1 MKKNVNFFSTSSTPS
16 DLRPLLAFPSAPPL
30 ASPSATKCP
39 PPPPRWSF
47 ASRRPTQPRYVGVER
62 ALRDAVVSLLS
73 IPSHVVL
80 AVRAQT
86 PLFLFAAF
94 HLLKASR
101 HFDFAQERAID
112 RARVPVGELKTKE
125 GGKGASAKSNLL
137 LPLHLQTI
145 SFLPT
150 EWSLLFQRRV
160 LRKGGL
166 FLLPARCGGRR
177 SSDGRCR
184 GCASPGRYAGQSCKG
199 AGEEKRRRRAKE
211 KTSLVA
217 ANDLNQK
224 KIQTSPF
231 RLFPSPSFFIRLINS
246 HRSAPPPTPRPP
258 PSERSPPPLPP
269 LLLPPP
275 RLPSPFLKPSSAA
288 RRPGRRRRR
297 RRRLR
302 SRRPAPLA
310 GACGRRCFSR

>member
-39 PPPPRWSF
+39 PPPPRCSF

-112 RARVPVGELKTKE
+112 RARVPCWRVKDERGRE
-125 GGKGASAKSNLL
+125 GR
-137 LPLHLQTI
+137 
-145 SFLPT
+145 
-150 EWSLLFQRRV
+150 QREIE
-160 LRKGGL
+160 
-166 FLLPARCGGRR
+166 
-177 SSDGRCR
+177 SS
-184 GCASPGRYAGQSCKG
+184 
-199 AGEEKRRRRAKE
+199 
-211 KTSLVA
+211 
-217 ANDLNQK
+217 
-224 KIQTSPF
+224 
-231 RLFPSPSFFIRLINS
+231 
-246 HRSAPPPTPRPP
+246 
-258 PSERSPPPLPP
+258 
-269 LLLPPP
+269 
-275 RLPSPFLKPSSAA
+275 SSAA
-288 RRPGRRRRR
+288 SADHFIFANGMVASLPAPRSPQRRPLSASSQMRRKTVIGRKVPGVRKSRSIRWTELQGGGRGKKATSREGENIARR
-297 RRRLR
+297 
-302 SRRPAPLA
+302 SQ
-310 GACGRRCFSR
+310 

>member
-39 PPPPRWSF
+39 PPPPRCSF

-112 RARVPVGELKTKE
+112 RARVPCWRVKDERGRE
-125 GGKGASAKSNLL
+125 GRQREIESSSSAASADHFIFANGMVASLPAPRSPQRRPLSASSQMRRKTVIGRKVPGVRKSRSIRWTELQGGGRGKKATSREGENIARRSQRPKPKKNPNLTL
-137 LPLHLQTI
+137 PTLPLPLVLHPSHQ
-145 SFLPT
+145 LP
-150 EWSLLFQRRV
+150 QV
-160 LRKGGL
+160 
-166 FLLPARCGGRR
+166 
-177 SSDGRCR
+177 
-184 GCASPGRYAGQSCKG
+184 
-199 AGEEKRRRRAKE
+199 RA
-211 KTSLVA
+211 A
-217 ANDLNQK
+217 ANAAAATVGK
-224 KIQTSPF
+224 KSATSAAAAAPSASAPVSLPQT
-231 RLFPSPSFFIRLINS
+231 FIR
-246 HRSAPPPTPRPP
+246 RSAPGSKETTTTQTSIKEASAPRG
-258 PSERSPPPLPP
+258 SLWEKM
-269 LLLPPP
+269 
-275 RLPSPFLKPSSAA
+275 F
-288 RRPGRRRRR
+288 
-297 RRRLR
+297 
-302 SRRPAPLA
+302 
-310 GACGRRCFSR
+310 F